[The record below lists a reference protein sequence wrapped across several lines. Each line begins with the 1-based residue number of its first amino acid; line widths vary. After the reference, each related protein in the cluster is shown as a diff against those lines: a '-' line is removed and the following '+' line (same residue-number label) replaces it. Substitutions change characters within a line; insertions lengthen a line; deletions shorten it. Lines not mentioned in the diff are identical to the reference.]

1 MEQTLTYST
10 GAAFRTGR
18 SAACAP
24 APATRPA
31 ADPRRRLLTSFI
43 LTSKVSR
50 PLGGRAVVPRRLLRD
65 SDHSSLFPSNIWP
78 PSGSP
83 PEVKPKHD
91 RGVPVAS
98 TTIRGTFLGSTKAE
112 GFKGLVKQFG
122 NRCGITTTVGNEALT
137 FQRPG

>member
-10 GAAFRTGR
+10 GAAFLAGR

-24 APATRPA
+24 ATATRPA

-65 SDHSSLFPSNIWP
+65 SDHSSLFPSTFGP
-78 PSGSP
+78 PP
-83 PEVKPKHD
+83 
-91 RGVPVAS
+91 VPRLKRS
-98 TTIRGTFLGSTKAE
+98 
-112 GFKGLVKQFG
+112 Q
-122 NRCGITTTVGNEALT
+122 ITTGASPSQSRPYAEPSRDQLKLRL
-137 FQRPG
+137 QRVSLSSLGPGGA

>member
-78 PSGSP
+78 PTGSP
-83 PEVKPKHD
+83 PEVKPNHD
-91 RGVPVAS
+91 RGVPVAI
-98 TTIRGTFLGSTKAE
+98 TTIRGTILLATETS
-112 GFKGLVKQFG
+112 LFG
-122 NRCGITTTVGNEALT
+122 GAPDLFGERCCK
-137 FQRPG
+137 